1 MPISSLPSLL
11 LLCVTFSCYLRCIL
25 YAQTAFCVCIISIS
39 PHPSRSECMSKNYK
53 FGAEKFNL
61 AYAQTMHGSI
71 SNIYE

>member
-1 MPISSLPSLL
+1 MYIVCTNCL
-11 LLCVTFSCYLRCIL
+11 I
-25 YAQTAFCVCIISIS
+25 CVCIISIS